1 LNSKNND
8 PVLFFETMFRHLNC
22 FLSSVV
28 MDDKDGRG
36 LKLEIVCLTFS
47 SFNTMPENF
56 IKTNI
61 MVNAS

>member
-1 LNSKNND
+1 
-8 PVLFFETMFRHLNC
+8 
-22 FLSSVV
+22 

-47 SFNTMPENF
+47 SFNTMPEKF

-61 MVNAS
+61 MVGAS

>member
-1 LNSKNND
+1 
-8 PVLFFETMFRHLNC
+8 
-22 FLSSVV
+22 

-47 SFNTMPENF
+47 SFDTMREKF

-61 MVNAS
+61 MVSAS